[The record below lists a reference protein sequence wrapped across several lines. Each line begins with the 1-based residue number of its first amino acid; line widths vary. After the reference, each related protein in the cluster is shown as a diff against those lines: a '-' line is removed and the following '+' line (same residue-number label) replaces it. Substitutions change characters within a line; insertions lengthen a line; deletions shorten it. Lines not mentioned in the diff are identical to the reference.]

1 MHGGFVLAHCEWPD
15 LRRAIES
22 HCGPLTDEGP
32 VAQAD
37 WNGRLTLLHYDQ
49 KVGITEP
56 LHLGVRLPT
65 EDAHPLDHPDG
76 IGIVAG
82 IAPLGFSVPVLMH
95 GTPDGGTQYRWT
107 ATQFPETGPVQER
120 IRKHRDTHKRAAGDC
135 LENATVVRR
144 EDGGYDRR
152 AW

>member
-1 MHGGFVLAHCEWPD
+1 MPD